1 MSSKDGEP
9 NEHLIKERRGTH
21 NKNLV
26 SWSLKGKR
34 SVHSILKNGKISRFT
49 LKRIH
54 ETQQLGRHGLER
66 DQIQHSCGGRRQRGA
81 SWRVIGTQGC

>member
-1 MSSKDGEP
+1 MSSEDGEP

-34 SVHSILKNGKISRFT
+34 NGPQYFKKWKN
-49 LKRIH
+49 
-54 ETQQLGRHGLER
+54 Q
-66 DQIQHSCGGRRQRGA
+66 
-81 SWRVIGTQGC
+81 